1 MTDQA
6 RKRWNE
12 QYQLKL
18 DLGEGANC
26 HEAYEEYL
34 NYYRLEDNPERWALF
49 CAAFKRFEEVTA
61 MVEKSGATVQ

>member
-1 MTDQA
+1 MSEVYKKQ
-6 RKRWNE
+6 WNR

-34 NYYRLEDNPERWALF
+34 DYYRLEDNPERWALF
-49 CAAFKRFEEVTA
+49 CAAFKRFEEVSA
-61 MVEKSGATVQ
+61 MVEKAGATVQ